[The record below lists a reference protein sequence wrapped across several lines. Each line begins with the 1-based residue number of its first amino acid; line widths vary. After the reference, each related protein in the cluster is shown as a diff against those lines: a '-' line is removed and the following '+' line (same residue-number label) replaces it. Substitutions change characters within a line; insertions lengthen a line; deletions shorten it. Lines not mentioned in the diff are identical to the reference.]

1 VTASATPRLVFAGLA
16 PACRGIAALAAAI
29 ALPLAATSARAQGSF
44 SGQGFGYPP
53 GQLSTRSLSTGGAL
67 AEFDPQS
74 TVNPQALSDWGPAG
88 IYFQYEPEF
97 RTVSFKGLSDQTT
110 TSRFPVA
117 AAALPVGAGRFVFG
131 VSASTFLDRTW
142 TTRSVGQD
150 SVAGTPVTVIERF
163 ATQGAI
169 NDLRFAGA
177 YEPFRSLRFGVGIH
191 VYTGRNRVALSDAFI
206 PTDSAADS
214 VDLAAATTG
223 VELGYSGTAIS
234 GGFEWRPVRALAL
247 AASGRRGS
255 TLRLDSAETEIARAR
270 VPDRWGVGLRF
281 DGVKGAVLAARVD
294 WEGWSSLTD
303 LAPSRGTPP
312 QSLPASD
319 TYEYGIGADLVGPR
333 IGSSVIGLRLGA
345 RLRDLPFGARAI
357 PLLDLPE
364 AKTVREVAY
373 SGGLGIPLA
382 QNRAMVDLGVQYAD
396 RSASG
401 RPDVKEHAWTLSF
414 GLRVRP

>member
-1 VTASATPRLVFAGLA
+1 
-16 PACRGIAALAAAI
+16 
-29 ALPLAATSARAQGSF
+29 
-44 SGQGFGYPP
+44 
-53 GQLSTRSLSTGGAL
+53 
-67 AEFDPQS
+67 
-74 TVNPQALSDWGPAG
+74 
-88 IYFQYEPEF
+88 
-97 RTVSFKGLSDQTT
+97 
-110 TSRFPVA
+110 
-117 AAALPVGAGRFVFG
+117 
-131 VSASTFLDRTW
+131 
-142 TTRSVGQD
+142 
-150 SVAGTPVTVIERF
+150 
-163 ATQGAI
+163 
-169 NDLRFAGA
+169 
-177 YEPFRSLRFGVGIH
+177 
-191 VYTGRNRVALSDAFI
+191 
-206 PTDSAADS
+206 
-214 VDLAAATTG
+214 
-223 VELGYSGTAIS
+223 
-234 GGFEWRPVRALAL
+234 
-247 AASGRRGS
+247 
-255 TLRLDSAETEIARAR
+255 
-270 VPDRWGVGLRF
+270 
-281 DGVKGAVLAARVD
+281 VKGAVLAARVD